1 MTERRIKLSFS
12 FQRTISAHKEG
23 HKLIIRG
30 VIKMRKDL
38 KKREQITTTLRK
50 DLKDELESLTER
62 TMIPKS
68 KLMDVAVMLLLE
80 KYNQD

>member
-1 MTERRIKLSFS
+1 
-12 FQRTISAHKEG
+12 
-23 HKLIIRG
+23 
-30 VIKMRKDL
+30 MRKDL

-50 DLKDELESLTER
+50 DLKDELETLAER

>member
-1 MTERRIKLSFS
+1 
-12 FQRTISAHKEG
+12 
-23 HKLIIRG
+23 
-30 VIKMRKDL
+30 MRKDL

-50 DLKDELESLTER
+50 DLKDKLESLTER

-68 KLMDVAVMLLLE
+68 KLMDVAVTLLLE